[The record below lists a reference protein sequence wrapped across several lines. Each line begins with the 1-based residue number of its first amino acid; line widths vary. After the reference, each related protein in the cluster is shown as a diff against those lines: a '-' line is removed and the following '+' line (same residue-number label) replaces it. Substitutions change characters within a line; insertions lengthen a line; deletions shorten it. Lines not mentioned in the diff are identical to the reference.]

1 MGRLSME
8 FDLDWGRWN
17 RNVVAHECGHA
28 LTAWV
33 LGSDVEEIAVG
44 PGAYAEF
51 GTELAGYVLHDRP
64 SLSPFHQLCVS
75 LAGTLAEGE
84 PWRVGS
90 WDLNNAADLVTE
102 YYGHAMPDFTRTEY
116 FRRAATKVNDILE
129 RWSLALTCLIMKLQR
144 FYKLDCAEIDRTLRR
159 CGVTR
164 EISSDS

>member
-1 MGRLSME
+1 MAGLVLH
-8 FDLDWGRWN
+8 DLDWGRWN

-51 GTELAGYVLHDRP
+51 GTELAGYVIHDRQ
-64 SLSPFHQLCVS
+64 SLSPFNRLCVS

-84 PWRVGS
+84 PWRIGS
-90 WDLNNAADLVTE
+90 WDLNNAAELVTG
-102 YYGHAMPDFTRTEY
+102 YYGHSMPDFTRTEY
-116 FRRAATKVNDILE
+116 FRRAETKTKDILE

-144 FYKLDCAEIDRTLRR
+144 FYKLDCAEIDRTLRN

-164 EISSDS
+164 EISSNG